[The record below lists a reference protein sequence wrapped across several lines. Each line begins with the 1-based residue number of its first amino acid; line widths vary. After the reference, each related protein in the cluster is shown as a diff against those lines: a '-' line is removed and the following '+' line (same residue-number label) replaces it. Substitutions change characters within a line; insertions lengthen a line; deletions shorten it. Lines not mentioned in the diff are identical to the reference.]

1 MIDFESMYGSLTNEL
16 SGNQKKLNVHSVIGV
31 YYGLSK
37 DGNYRIAFLS
47 SLCYNITNQ

>member
-16 SGNQKKLNVHSVIGV
+16 SGNQKKLNINSAIGV

-37 DGNYRIAFLS
+37 EGNYRLAFLS
-47 SLCYNITNQ
+47 SSVSL